1 MPERRPSAEQ
11 LLTCSKLETE
21 VKSYL
26 AYVSSLKEQTA
37 SAERTRIASQGGGQV
52 GLVNSQVTSV
62 GCRDRVGSQ
71 GSADGGYGTGSLEN
85 EQQQE

>member
-1 MPERRPSAEQ
+1 
-11 LLTCSKLETE
+11 

-37 SAERTRIASQGGGQV
+37 SAERTRLASQAGGSHV
-52 GLVNSQVTSV
+52 SLVNSQVTAV

-71 GSADGGYGTGSLEN
+71 GSADGGYGTGNLE
-85 EQQQE
+85 QEADQA